1 MKIPE
6 YESYHEKKNHFDAA
20 FPYNTYLCSIPLDF
34 MQVPL
39 HWHDEVE
46 LIYVKKGRGIISVDF
61 TSYEVSAFDIA
72 LILPGQ
78 LHAIRGITD
87 TVMEYENII
96 FHAKLLEGS
105 GADDTYYRFLQP
117 IFSMRLA
124 CPTILRAGAQGD
136 SDSSPDFEARI
147 SMSRLP
153 VPGHDVNRNGSCASA
168 LATDVCTKKASV
180 YSAVR
185 ACLDEND
192 SICMHFP
199 PGYPLAIKGNLFAL
213 FFALCTAG
221 NGRTRTAAP
230 AGKNIE
236 KLKSVIKYVELHYAS
251 PMSIEQMA
259 GLAGFSKS
267 HFMKYFRQTMGVPF
281 TAYLNS
287 YRLTMAARLLLQSD
301 DTVLSIASEVG
312 FDNLS
317 YFNRAFK
324 KQYGMTP
331 STYRGQV

>member
-1 MKIPE
+1 MNIPE

-46 LIYVKKGRGIISVDF
+46 FIYIKKGRGMISVDLTF
-61 TSYEVSAFDIA
+61 YEVNALDIA

-78 LHAIRGITD
+78 LHAITGAD
-87 TVMEYENII
+87 DAVMEYENII
-96 FHAKLLEGS
+96 FHPSLLESS
-105 GADDTYYRFLQP
+105 GADISFHQFLQP
-117 IFSMRLA
+117 LLSMRLA
-124 CPTILRAGAQGD
+124 CPTILRAGSEAHSPVRCAEHMPRQDMPPYIKKD
-136 SDSSPDFEARI
+136 SI
-147 SMSRLP
+147 
-153 VPGHDVNRNGSCASA
+153 
-168 LATDVCTKKASV
+168 

-192 SICMHFP
+192 NICMHFP
-199 PGYPLAIKGNLFAL
+199 PGYPLAIKGNLFRL
-213 FFALCTAG
+213 FFALCTAADG
-221 NGRTRTAAP
+221 QTRP
-230 AGKNIE
+230 ASSEKNIE
-236 KLKSVIKYVELHYAS
+236 KLKSVIKYVELNYAA
-251 PMSIEQMA
+251 PMSIGQMA
-259 GLAGFSKS
+259 DLAGFSKS
-267 HFMKYFRQTMGVPF
+267 HFMKYFKQAMGVSF

-301 DTVLSIASEVG
+301 DTVLTIASEVG

-324 KQYGMTP
+324 KQYGTTP
-331 STYRGQV
+331 SAYRAQPV